1 MRCFLKGV
9 MVFTLSALA
18 PSSEL
23 WSFVEIHWFDTG
35 PIQPADSPTGHPGPS
50 KHCLS
55 LGSGLKTGEGISVG
69 RLPLPGPLAW
79 SPPIPWQPAPHPHL
93 GSPHWSRELPRNLI
107 PISLNLPPAPLC
119 LQAFPTLQGWGLL
132 CPPAKPPTPFQSDNA
147 ELLGLLTFRKGNPFK
162 SPAF

>member
-1 MRCFLKGV
+1 MLK
-9 MVFTLSALA
+9 S
-18 PSSEL
+18 
-23 WSFVEIHWFDTG
+23 TG
-35 PIQPADSPTGHPGPS
+35 LTQGRFSQADSPTGHPGPS

-93 GSPHWSRELPRNLI
+93 ASPHWSRELPRNLI
-107 PISLNLPPAPLC
+107 PLSLNFPQPPC
-119 LQAFPTLQGWGLL
+119 VCKHFPRSKAGV
-132 CPPAKPPTPFQSDNA
+132 CCRPPAKPPTPFQSDNA
-147 ELLGLLTFRKGNPFK
+147 ELLGLLTFRKGNPLK